1 MNDENKLCIRQRID
15 EVAKMLQLPPSPRH
29 PKGRNPHAHLA
40 QVIKH
45 ACGMSYTQ
53 LPDDALPIVMEI
65 IECCE
70 ENPF

>member
-1 MNDENKLCIRQRID
+1 MTDENKRLIRARID
-15 EVAKMLQLPPSPRH
+15 EVAKTLQLPPSPRH
-29 PKGRNPHAHLA
+29 PKGRKPHAHLA

-53 LPDDALPIVMEI
+53 LPDEALDIVMEI
-65 IECCE
+65 IQCCE